1 MNQPAHSRR
10 LRLLRTEPHS
20 CSYLDNRIAVTEF
33 VAPDEEVDSD
43 TYQGINELA
52 FRRSGIHY
60 YRPSCP
66 DCQQCQPLRVEV
78 DKFTPSRNQRRC
90 LRKNLDL
97 NWSIHETA
105 DLGRYYPLY
114 ENYIGS
120 RHQDGDM
127 YPASGD
133 QFENFIARGCSNT
146 RYIEFN
152 STELEMVAVCDL
164 LPEGLSAI
172 YSFFATDQP
181 ERSLGTLAIL
191 VQIQIARQL
200 GLPWVYLG
208 YWISD
213 SQKMAYKTR
222 FKPNQVLVEGRWT
235 APES

>member
-1 MNQPAHSRR
+1 
-10 LRLLRTEPHS
+10 
-20 CSYLDNRIAVTEF
+20 
-33 VAPDEEVDSD
+33 
-43 TYQGINELA
+43 
-52 FRRSGIHY
+52 
-60 YRPSCP
+60 
-66 DCQQCQPLRVEV
+66 
-78 DKFTPSRNQRRC
+78 
-90 LRKNLDL
+90 
-97 NWSIHETA
+97 
-105 DLGRYYPLY
+105 
-114 ENYIGS
+114 
-120 RHQDGDM
+120 
-127 YPASGD
+127 
-133 QFENFIARGCSNT
+133 
-146 RYIEFN
+146 
-152 STELEMVAVCDL
+152 MVAVCDL